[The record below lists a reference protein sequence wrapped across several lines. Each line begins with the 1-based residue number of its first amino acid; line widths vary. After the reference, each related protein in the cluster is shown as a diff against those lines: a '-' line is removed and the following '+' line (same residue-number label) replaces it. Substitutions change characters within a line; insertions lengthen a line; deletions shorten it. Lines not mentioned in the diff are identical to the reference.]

1 MDEQLIQQISTVISE
16 YRELQELEKRAIE
29 QRKEKSAKLLSLM
42 AGSGVEKF
50 VCPYGN
56 ATIINK
62 LTPSFKKEVAK
73 TFLVEQSVDPSL
85 VEQAFEVATTFNSST
100 YVMVK

>member
-1 MDEQLIQQISTVISE
+1 MDEQLTQQISTVISE

-29 QRKEKSAKLLSLM
+29 HRKDKSAELLSLM

-50 VCPYGN
+50 ECPYGN

-73 TFLVEQSVDPSL
+73 TFLVERSVDPFL